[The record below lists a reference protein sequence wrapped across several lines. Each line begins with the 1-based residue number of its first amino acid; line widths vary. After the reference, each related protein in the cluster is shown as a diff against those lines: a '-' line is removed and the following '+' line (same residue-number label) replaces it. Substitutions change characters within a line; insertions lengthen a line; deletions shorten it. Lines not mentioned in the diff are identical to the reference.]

1 MRSSDELEL
10 KYSATDLSP
19 LEAFLDEHF
28 PVAPTEPGWREYRTA
43 DRFFDTSD
51 GSLLRAG
58 YGARLRRTGGQT
70 TLGLKSDVD
79 VTAGL
84 HHRRELEAPATPS
97 LDPADWPPSEPRG
110 IVRRL
115 ARGRRL
121 HERFVLRQVRRE
133 RAWRAETGACLLSL
147 DLVSVRHGRDEV
159 GQLRG
164 LEVELLEGQAQLLRR
179 IDQQIMASGLVAHE
193 PRSKMAQAG
202 EMVRAAAPLTPDE
215 PFAEA
220 GRRVLHGHLRR
231 MLEREAATRA
241 GDPLALKQM
250 RVATRR
256 MRATWRL
263 FDGAY
268 ESDAARRYVRELRR
282 VARRLGRV
290 RDLDVLLEGLPVDEE
305 MTPLADTWRER
316 RENHWEA
323 LLSMLD
329 SDDYRTFVEDYRR
342 FTETPG
348 ESLAAEPAARVR
360 DAAGSR
366 VWAAYERLRAY
377 EPALEQPEVATLH
390 ALRIDGK
397 RLRYAIETFAPV
409 MPRRRTADLLA
420 RLRRLQDHL
429 GSLNDAD
436 VAAQRAREW
445 LAGRRRRPAARAAVG
460 AYASQREGEVERLR
474 AGFERVWR
482 PVGGRPFA
490 GALGEALVELAFRGQ
505 S

>member
-1 MRSSDELEL
+1 MSDELEL
-10 KYSATDLSP
+10 KYSATDLSA

-28 PVAPTEPGWREYRTA
+28 PVARAGPGWREYRTA

-51 GSLLRAG
+51 GALLRAG
-58 YGARLRRTGGQT
+58 YGARLRRTGGKT

-84 HHRRELEAPATPS
+84 HHRREFEAPATPS
-97 LDPADWPPSEPRG
+97 LGPADWPPSEPRA

-133 RAWRAETGACLLSL
+133 RAWRSDGDECLFSL
-147 DLVSVRHGRDEV
+147 DLVSVRHGRTEL
-159 GQLRG
+159 GQLQG
-164 LEVELLEGQAQLLRR
+164 LEVELRAGEPESLRR
-179 IDQQIMASGLVAHE
+179 IDQRVMASGLVAHE
-193 PRSKMAQAG
+193 PRSKMAQAAA
-202 EMVRAAAPLTPDE
+202 MVEAAAPLTADE

-220 GRRVLHGHLRR
+220 GRRVLRDHLRR

-241 GDPLALKQM
+241 GDALALKQM

-268 ESDAARRYVRELRR
+268 ESGAARRYVRELRR

-290 RDLDVLLEGLPVDEE
+290 RDLDVLLDGLPPQEAL
-305 MTPLADTWRER
+305 TPLADSWREA
-316 RENHWEA
+316 REAHWQA
-323 LLSMLD
+323 LLSTLD

-342 FTETPG
+342 FTQTPG
-348 ESLAAEPAARVR
+348 EAVADGPVARVR

-366 VWAAYERLRAY
+366 VWGAYERLRSY
-377 EPALEQPEVATLH
+377 EPALERPEVATLH

-409 MPRRRTADLLA
+409 MPRRRTAELLE
-420 RLRRLQDHL
+420 RLTRLQDHL
-429 GSLNDAD
+429 GALNDAD
-436 VAAQRAREW
+436 VAAERAREW
-445 LAGRRRRPAARAAVG
+445 LAAGRRRRPAARRAVA
-460 AYASQREGEVERLR
+460 AYAAQREGEVERLC
-474 AGFERVWR
+474 AGLEPVWR
-482 PVGGRPFA
+482 PVRGRAF
-490 GALGEALVELAFRGQ
+490 GRALGEALVELAFRGQ